1 MARDPRKITVA
12 EVAQRMGKAQ
22 TYVRACL
29 IAGRLPFGAAVKRP
43 GSTKWSFHIP
53 REAFEAY
60 MQGEAAGIKQP
71 IPIPQPT
78 PTPGPLPPE
87 LPTERPQQPEQERPA
102 AHSAQMIV
110 LYNWPPI
117 RLPAS

>member
-1 MARDPRKITVA
+1 MSKDPRKITVA
-12 EVAQRMGKAQ
+12 EVARRMGKAE

-29 IAGRLPFGAAVKRP
+29 IDGRLPFGAAVKRP

-53 REAFEAY
+53 REAFEQY
-60 MQGEAAGIKQP
+60 MRGIKQP
-71 IPIPQPT
+71 IPIPTPAQPAS
-78 PTPGPLPPE
+78 LPQE
-87 LPTERPQQPEQERPA
+87 LPEQPEREQPA
-102 AHSAQMIV
+102 AHGAQVIV